1 MSIFPQ
7 VNVPLDTVIQATS
20 NTTTLP
26 MLKEY
31 AWDYK
36 NNDFLLK
43 SGKFVI
49 VEGLEAIK
57 VWIWKA
63 LQTQRYRYLAYTWNY
78 GNETESAIGK
88 GLSNSATQA
97 EVRRYI
103 EECLSINPY
112 VQGITSFD
120 LTLDGSN
127 ANLDLTVLTVY
138 GEVIISV

>member
-7 VNVPLDTVIQATS
+7 INVPVDTIIQATQ
-20 NTTTLP
+20 NTNLP
-26 MLKEY
+26 LLKEY

-43 SGKFVI
+43 NGKFVI

-63 LQTQRYRYLAYTWNY
+63 LQTQRYKYLAYTWQY
-78 GNETESAIGK
+78 GNEIENAIGQ

-97 EVRRYI
+97 EVKRYV

-112 VQGITSFD
+112 IQGMTSFA
-120 LTLDGSN
+120 LNLDGSN
-127 ANLDLTVLTVY
+127 ANLSLTILTVY
-138 GEVIISV
+138 GEVTINV

>member
-7 VNVPLDTVIQATS
+7 VNVPVDTIIQATQ
-20 NTTTLP
+20 NTNLP
-26 MLKEY
+26 LLKEY

-36 NNDFLLK
+36 NNDFLLE

-63 LQTQRYRYLAYTWNY
+63 LQTQRYRYLAYTWQY
-78 GNETESAIGK
+78 GNEIENVIGQ

-97 EVRRYI
+97 EIKRYV

-112 VQGITSFD
+112 IQGITSFN
-120 LTLDGSN
+120 LILDDSKVG
-127 ANLDLTVLTVY
+127 LDLTVLTVY
-138 GEVIISV
+138 GEVTLSV